1 MERVVRLV
9 KHLLV
14 LLKMKR
20 LIPHHYLTL
29 DLEAVDEH
37 LHLLF
42 RTNQALQPADSDRIL
57 LACVDGEFDGGHI
70 ALRDPIE
77 AVQVLQQSLLDLFD
91 GSGMVQFFLNHLVS
105 AE

>member
-37 LHLLF
+37 FHLLF

-57 LACVDGEFDGGHI
+57 FAGVDGEFDGGHI